1 MTGGKEDE
9 SWPVRGTIIAGV
21 SSVVILVGGFF
32 AWASWTN
39 ISGAVVAQGQVEV
52 ESRSQ
57 VVQHPDGGVVEGI
70 SVAEGDAVE
79 AGDVLISLDGS
90 MLISEHAIVEGQYYE
105 TLARRGRLEAERSDL
120 DAITFPEEVLEAA
133 GASSDVAAMVSG
145 QEGLF
150 HTRKETLKQSVEQ
163 LAKQVEQV
171 GSEIIGIE
179 AQETAISQQRG
190 IIGTELGD
198 QQSLLSRGLTQASRV
213 MSLEREAARMDGDAG
228 SLASD
233 VASAEIRR
241 AEIEIQRLR
250 LLSERRETAETEL
263 RDLGYREL
271 ELAERRRNLAERID
285 RLEIRAPVSGIVH
298 DMRVTT
304 PRSVIRPADPALYII
319 PQDRPFVIGARI
331 QTINVDEVS
340 AGQDAII
347 RFSAFPSRTTPEM
360 TAKVERISADA
371 MIDEATRAPYYRVEL
386 SVSADEIAKIGDLSV
401 VPGMPVEVYMKTGE
415 RTPLAYLVKPLAD
428 YFNRAF
434 REG

>member
-1 MTGGKEDE
+1 MTGGKDDE
-9 SWPVRGTIIAGV
+9 SWPVRGTVIAGV

-57 VVQHPDGGVVEGI
+57 VVQHPDGGVVAGI
-70 SVAEGDAVE
+70 SVSEGDAVK
-79 AGDVLISLDGS
+79 AGEVLISLDGS

-120 DAITFPEEVLEAA
+120 DSITFPEEVLVAA
-133 GASSDVAAMVSG
+133 RTSPDVASMISG

-150 HTRKETLKQSVEQ
+150 VTKRETLKQSVEQ
-163 LAKQVEQV
+163 LAKQVEQI
-171 GSEIIGIE
+171 GSEIVGIE
-179 AQETAISQQRG
+179 AQETAVSQQRG
-190 IIGTELGD
+190 IIGSELGD
-198 QQSLLSRGLTQASRV
+198 QQNLLSRGLTQASRV
-213 MSLEREAARMDGDAG
+213 MALEREAARMDGDAG

-233 VASAEIRR
+233 VASAGIRR

-250 LLSERRETAETEL
+250 LLAERRETAETEL

-271 ELAERRRNLAERID
+271 ELAERRRSLAERIE

-304 PRSVIRPADPALYII
+304 PRSVIRPADAALYII

-360 TAKVERISADA
+360 TATVERISADA

-386 SVSADEIAKIGDLSV
+386 SVSPEEIAKIGDLSV
-401 VPGMPVEVYMKTGE
+401 VPGMPVEVYMKTGD

-428 YFNRAF
+428 YFNKAF
-434 REG
+434 RES

>member
-1 MTGGKEDE
+1 MTGGKDDE
-9 SWPVRGTIIAGV
+9 SWPVRGTVIAGV

-57 VVQHPDGGVVEGI
+57 VVQHPDGGVVAGI
-70 SVAEGDAVE
+70 SVSEGDAVK
-79 AGDVLISLDGS
+79 AGEVLISLDGS

-120 DAITFPEEVLEAA
+120 DSITFPEEVLVAA
-133 GASSDVAAMVSG
+133 RTSPDVASMISG

-150 HTRKETLKQSVEQ
+150 VTKRETLKQSVEQ
-163 LAKQVEQV
+163 LAKQVEQI
-171 GSEIIGIE
+171 GSEIVGIE
-179 AQETAISQQRG
+179 AQETAVSQQRG
-190 IIGTELGD
+190 IIGSELGD
-198 QQSLLSRGLTQASRV
+198 QQNLLSRGLTQASRV
-213 MSLEREAARMDGDAG
+213 MALEREAARMDGDAG

-233 VASAEIRR
+233 VASAGIRR

-250 LLSERRETAETEL
+250 LLAERRETAETEL

-271 ELAERRRNLAERID
+271 ELAERRRNLAERIE

-304 PRSVIRPADPALYII
+304 PRSVIRPADAALYII

-360 TAKVERISADA
+360 TATVERISADA

-386 SVSADEIAKIGDLSV
+386 SVSPEEIAKIGDLSV
-401 VPGMPVEVYMKTGE
+401 VPGMPVEVYMKTGD

-428 YFNRAF
+428 YFNKAF
-434 REG
+434 RES